1 MKRIFVSVILILFL
15 VSCLFQTVY
24 AQDDDKQSQIY
35 DEQQLMSGA
44 DSLFTA
50 LDDETKES
58 LQRIGIDAPDADILS
73 QIDTG
78 KFFSE
83 IATLLTIHSKTPLS
97 CLGISIGI
105 MLLCALVEGCSL
117 SLHEKAQGTV
127 LSLVGTLSLTAA
139 IVVPVCQTIG
149 RVCEVLEGV
158 SGFMLLYIPIMAGLM
173 IASGQ
178 EISGASYYGTMMVAG
193 QVVSRLSSKL
203 VMPLLN
209 IFLGMSV
216 TSAISPR
223 MNLKAFCDMAYKVA
237 KWILTFITIL
247 FVTLLTVQSLVTSS
261 MDAVTNKTLR
271 FAVSSF
277 VPVVGGTLGD
287 ALSAVSGSLKLLK
300 SGAGVF
306 AIIGA
311 SFIFLPILL
320 ECCVW
325 QFSLLCTSTAGN
337 MFGLKQFTSLL
348 EAVSKVISMMIAML
362 VCLMLIFIVTTVI
375 ILIVGKN

>member
-1 MKRIFVSVILILFL
+1 MKRIFVSAILILLFGL
-15 VSCLFQTVY
+15 CLFQTVY
-24 AQDDDKQSQIY
+24 AQDNDEQNRIY
-35 DEQQLMSGA
+35 DEQQSMSGA
-44 DSLFTA
+44 DGLFAA

-58 LQRIGIDAPDADILS
+58 LRRIGIDSPDADILS
-73 QIDTG
+73 QTDIG
-78 KFFSE
+78 KILSE
-83 IATLLTIHSKTPLS
+83 IATLLTLHGKTPLS

-127 LSLVGTLSLTAA
+127 LSLVGPLSLTAS
-139 IVVPVCQTIG
+139 IIIPICQTIG
-149 RVCEVLEGV
+149 RVCEVLNGV
-158 SGFMLLYIPIMAGLM
+158 SGFMLLYIPVMAGLM

-178 EISGASYYGTMMVAG
+178 EVSGASYYGIMMTVG
-193 QVVSRLSSKL
+193 QVVSQLSSKL

-223 MNLKAFCDMAYKVA
+223 MNLKAFCDTAYKIA
-237 KWILTFITIL
+237 KWVLTFVTIL

-311 SFIFLPILL
+311 SFIFLPVLL

-325 QFSLLCTSTAGN
+325 QFSLLCTSAAGD

-348 EAVSKVISMMIAML
+348 GAVSKVISMMIAML

-375 ILIVGKN
+375 ILLVGKN